1 MVRLRVGPGGLALV
15 AGPPGARCTAL
26 FANGWYIDEYY
37 AALIVTPG
45 KAIAAFTAYRIDV
58 GFIDGIVNGIGS
70 AFRRLAG
77 VGRNIQT
84 GFVRTY
90 AAAVFVGAVAIVVYV
105 GFRL

>member
-1 MVRLRVGPGGLALV
+1 M
-15 AGPPGARCTAL
+15 
-26 FANGWYIDEYY
+26 
-37 AALIVTPG
+37 
-45 KAIAAFTAYRIDV
+45 
-58 GFIDGIVNGIGS
+58 NGIGS